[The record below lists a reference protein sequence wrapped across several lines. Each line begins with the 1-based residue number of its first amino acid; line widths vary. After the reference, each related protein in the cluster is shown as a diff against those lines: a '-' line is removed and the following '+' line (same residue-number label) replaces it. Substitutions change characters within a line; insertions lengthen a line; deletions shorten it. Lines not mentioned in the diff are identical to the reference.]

1 MNANRW
7 ILGVTALALFASA
20 PAHGQERSRPGPEV
34 EDREVIRQRIR
45 ERFAARVQEEL
56 DLTDE
61 EARELRETVERFD
74 ERRREL
80 MRAEAAARIRRRSAV
95 ALERVDPEG
104 EAISDEGARSS
115 LDAMVDLRER
125 EVALLGEEIDALLEV
140 VPPSKVLRFFH
151 MRQRLVERVRRT
163 RHPGGGRGG
172 PPRGE
177 RPPPR

>member
-1 MNANRW
+1 MNGNRW
-7 ILGVTALALFASA
+7 ILGVTALALAASA
-20 PAHGQERSRPGPEV
+20 PAHGQQRPPLGPEV
-34 EDREVIRQRIR
+34 EGREVIRQRIR
-45 ERFAARVQEEL
+45 ERFATRVQEEL
-56 DLTDE
+56 ELTDE
-61 EARELRETVERFD
+61 EARELRETVDRFD

-104 EAISDEGARSS
+104 EAISDEEARSS
-115 LDAMVDLRER
+115 LDSMVELRGR
-125 EVALLGEEIDALLEV
+125 EVALLEEEIDALLEV
-140 VPPSKVLRFFH
+140 MPPSKVLRFLH

-172 PPRGE
+172 PPLGD